1 LMHNILLLWKRWRNT
16 MFVITCTMWRLMSS
30 NKVWITCWW
39 NLVFIMNHNVTTI
52 VMRFVNLL
60 VLKALV
66 DVQVVVLY
74 MLGLLYFGNQLFAPM
89 MSFQNGMF
97 ENAYSVRVKARY
109 GVQRLLSQ
117 ILFLEIVCF
126 WTPTKLILIYFIY
139 KLYLK

>member
-1 LMHNILLLWKRWRNT
+1 
-16 MFVITCTMWRLMSS
+16 
-30 NKVWITCWW
+30 
-39 NLVFIMNHNVTTI
+39 MNHNVTTI

-97 ENAYSVRVKARY
+97 ENAYSVRVKAHY